1 MGTSWALQQERERTT
16 LMNYLDS
23 TSKILKNINFSNKT
37 NLNCNSEYFLCNA
50 TVNSTVNYAP
60 FDGIMKYVRANS
72 GMLKG
77 KNIAAVSL
85 VNS

>member
-16 LMNYLDS
+16 LMNYFDS
-23 TSKILKNINFSNKT
+23 TSKILKNANFNNKT

-72 GMLKG
+72 GMLIG